1 MVNSGA
7 IMSVVLLLNLVRPDF
22 VDMATKFE
30 FVHNYIKEM
39 AGEEHV
45 VSGLAYHFKAIEIR
59 KCLPYGENHRC
70 IKSPRPWI

>member
-45 VSGLAYHFKAIEIR
+45 VGGLAYHFKAIEIR
-59 KCLPYGENHRC
+59 KFLPYGGNHRC